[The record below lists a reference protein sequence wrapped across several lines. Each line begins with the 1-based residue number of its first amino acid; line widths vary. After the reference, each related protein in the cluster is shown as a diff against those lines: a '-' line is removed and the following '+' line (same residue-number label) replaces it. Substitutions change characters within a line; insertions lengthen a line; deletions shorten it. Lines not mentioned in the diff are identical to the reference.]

1 MRHVSTLAWAS
12 MPGSWTDQLLTA
24 QGHPAFPE
32 IGGPASEQPAKLTNI
47 L

>member
-12 MPGSWTDQLLTA
+12 MPASWADQLLTA
-24 QGHPAFPE
+24 QGHTPFPE
-32 IGGPASEQPAKLTNI
+32 ISGPASEQPAKLTNI